1 LLIIANQGLLLLLCV
16 CAGDAP
22 LELVLMSRSRKAH
35 LIKATCSR
43 QPNGSGEQLVVLV
56 PSKAVD
62 LDLVPG
68 VRIRVGVPWYQVDM
82 PVGTVVLA
90 TSISGCC

>member
-1 LLIIANQGLLLLLCV
+1 MLLPCIRLPA
-16 CAGDAP
+16 AGDAP
-22 LELVLMSRSRKAH
+22 LELVLVSRSREAH

-43 QPNGSGEQLVVLV
+43 QPDGGGEQLVVLV

-68 VRIRVGVPWYQVDM
+68 VRIRVGVPWYHVDM
-82 PVGTVVLA
+82 SAGTVVLA
-90 TSISGCC
+90 TSISSCQ